1 VVNIRQFVAANPI
14 RGKTNNRREKVSRL
28 QRRRDMKKFT
38 TYIAILASMMA
49 LATPNAPAQAIF
61 VPGYDVPSTI
71 ATNSFTIN
79 STNGTLVT
87 PLVITSSTNGAT
99 VTVVTNTANANRV
112 FLNVIQEGT
121 NACDVVYDQA
131 ATTNSI
137 GDYLSSAVGT
147 TWNTKRPALYKGP
160 VTLILHSH
168 APNQTTTV
176 WTIEGSTGGL

>member
-1 VVNIRQFVAANPI
+1 MRKLLSAIIMMAAI
-14 RGKTNNRREKVSRL
+14 
-28 QRRRDMKKFT
+28 
-38 TYIAILASMMA
+38 MA
-49 LATPNAPAQAIF
+49 LAAYAPRARAQAIF

-79 STNGTLVT
+79 GTNGTLVT

-99 VTVVTNTANANRV
+99 VTVVTNTANSNRV
-112 FLNVIQEGT
+112 FLNVIQQGT
-121 NACDVVYDQA
+121 NACDVAYDQA

-137 GDYLSSAVGT
+137 GDYLGAFVGT
-147 TWNTKRPALYKGP
+147 TWTTKRPALYKGP

-176 WTIEGSTGGL
+176 WTIEGSNGGL

>member
-1 VVNIRQFVAANPI
+1 MRKLLSTTLIAAIVAFA
-14 RGKTNNRREKVSRL
+14 
-28 QRRRDMKKFT
+28 
-38 TYIAILASMMA
+38 AHA
-49 LATPNAPAQAIF
+49 PNVRAQAIF

-71 ATNSFTIN
+71 ATNAFLIN
-79 STNGTLVT
+79 GTNGTLVT

-99 VTVVTNTANANRV
+99 VTVATNNANSNRV
-112 FLNVIQEGT
+112 FLNVIQQGT

-137 GDYLSSAVGT
+137 GDYLGGAVGA

>member
-1 VVNIRQFVAANPI
+1 MRKFLNATSIVTCIAAGCCLLP
-14 RGKTNNRREKVSRL
+14 VRL
-28 QRRRDMKKFT
+28 H
-38 TYIAILASMMA
+38 
-49 LATPNAPAQAIF
+49 AQAIF

-71 ATNSFTIN
+71 ATNSFTITG
-79 STNGTLVT
+79 TNGTLVT
-87 PLVITSSTNGAT
+87 PLVITSTTNGAS
-99 VTVVTNTANANRV
+99 VTIVTNTANANRV

-137 GDYLSSAVGT
+137 GDYLGGAVGA
-147 TWNTKRPALYKGP
+147 TWTTKRPALYKGP

-168 APNQTTTV
+168 APSQTTTV

>member
-1 VVNIRQFVAANPI
+1 MRKFLAVLLIGFASGTLTV
-14 RGKTNNRREKVSRL
+14 REAR
-28 QRRRDMKKFT
+28 
-38 TYIAILASMMA
+38 
-49 LATPNAPAQAIF
+49 AQAIF

-71 ATNSFTIN
+71 ATNSFTITG
-79 STNGTLVT
+79 TNGTLVT

-99 VTVVTNTANANRV
+99 VTIVTNTANSNRV
-112 FLNVIQEGT
+112 FLNVIQQGT
-121 NACDVVYDQA
+121 NACDVAYDQA

-137 GDYLSSAVGT
+137 GDYLSGAVGA

-168 APNQTTTV
+168 NPGQTTTV

>member
-1 VVNIRQFVAANPI
+1 
-14 RGKTNNRREKVSRL
+14 
-28 QRRRDMKKFT
+28 MKKPT
-38 TYIAILASMMA
+38 TYIAVLVSVMA
-49 LATPNAPAQAIF
+49 LAAYAPNARAQAIF

-71 ATNSFTIN
+71 ATNAFVIN
-79 STNGTLVT
+79 GTNGTLVT
-87 PLVITSSTNGAT
+87 PLVITSTTNGAT

-112 FLNVIQEGT
+112 FLNVIQQGT

-131 ATTNSI
+131 ATSNSI
-137 GDYLSSAVGT
+137 GDYLGGAVGS

-176 WTIEGSTGGL
+176 WTIEGSSGSL